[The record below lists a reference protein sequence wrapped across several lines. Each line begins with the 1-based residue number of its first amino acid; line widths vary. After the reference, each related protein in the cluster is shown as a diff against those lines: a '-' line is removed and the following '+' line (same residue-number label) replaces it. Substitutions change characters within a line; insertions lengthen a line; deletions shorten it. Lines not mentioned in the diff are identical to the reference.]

1 MPLRYTLAMI
11 LRGITLLLGLVLC
24 ASHLIAQ
31 HTPDSLLSRLE
42 HSQSPDSLFVIH
54 SQLYEYYLDREPSQ
68 ARQHAKQALQIAQ
81 HTAKPDLI
89 FKAMDQMGVWYQYR
103 SQYDS
108 ALLIFEDALE
118 LARQE
123 EDAAKMLSM
132 HNNIGVI
139 YFRKGDYETSVQYFL
154 QSLKEAE
161 QLGDTISLAGGLN
174 NLGSIMY
181 LQGHYEQ
188 ALDYYQQS
196 LNIKQLMGDSLAVAK
211 TLNNIGNV
219 YGDMDE
225 HAQAVNYLERSLAIK
240 RKYQEAGSL
249 AYSLTNLGIAY
260 KDLKQYDQAL
270 RYYQEALDID
280 TQLENQEGMLST
292 ANNIAELY
300 ILLEEQDS
308 ALVYAQ
314 QAHELALAI
323 DARERIMQNTHTLA
337 KIYRMKQDYRLAFQ
351 YMEEY
356 AKLREEVYNEE
367 KSQQIAELQT
377 RYDTEKKELTI
388 ERLQQEKQ
396 LQDLEIQQAR
406 TQRFIYL
413 LIILL
418 AAVLGV
424 AGIYFYRLKAR
435 HNRLLSSQNVQLAQ
449 LNATKDKLFSVIAHD
464 LKNPLSAFQSIT
476 ETLHQHLPEMSQE
489 EIKFFIAE
497 IYQSSHQLNDLLH
510 NLLQWASAQIGRT
523 PYQPEAFSAQAMVE
537 KNIRH
542 LQSQASEKSIHLHS
556 EVPDTAMLYADRKM
570 IQTIL
575 RNLLSN
581 AIKFTPEGGEVRCT
595 AEPRGAQVVLSVH
608 DTGVGI
614 AEENL
619 PLLFR
624 IDANVQ
630 AIGRHQE
637 KGTGIGLILCKEL
650 AEKNYSQIEVS
661 STPGQGSTF
670 TLIVPA
676 AHTNQQQP
684 VSQTVS
690 SS

>member
-1 MPLRYTLAMI
+1 MI
-11 LRGITLLLGLVLC
+11 LRGITLLIGLMLW
-24 ASHLIAQ
+24 AQ
-31 HTPDSLLSRLE
+31 SLSAQSTVDSLLSRLE
-42 HSQSPDSLFVIH
+42 QSHSPDSLFFVH
-54 SQLYEYYLDREPSQ
+54 SQLYDHYIDREPSL
-68 ARQHAKQALQIAQ
+68 ARHHAEKGLQIA
-81 HTAKPDLI
+81 HSTDKPELI
-89 FKAMDQMGVWYQYR
+89 FKAMDQLGVWYQYR

-108 ALLIFEDALE
+108 ALLIFEDALK

-123 EDAAKMLSM
+123 ADPSM
-132 HNNIGVI
+132 MMSIHNNIGTI
-139 YFRKGDYETSVQYFL
+139 YFRKGDYDQSVQFFL
-154 QSLKEAE
+154 KSLKEAE
-161 QLGDTISLAGGLN
+161 KMGDSTSLAGGLN

-181 LQGHYEQ
+181 FQGHYEQ
-188 ALDYYQQS
+188 ALNYYQQS
-196 LNIKQLMGDSLAVAK
+196 LEIKQLLGDSLAVAK

-225 HAQAVNYLERSLAIK
+225 HRQAVAYLERSLAIK
-240 RKYQEAGSL
+240 RTLRETGGL

-260 KDLKQYDQAL
+260 KDLQQYEQAL
-270 RYYQEALDID
+270 RCYRESLAID
-280 TQLENQEGMLST
+280 TRLENREGMLST

-300 ILLEEQDS
+300 IILEQQDS
-308 ALVYAQ
+308 ALFYAQ
-314 QAHELALAI
+314 KSHALAQAI
-323 DARERIMQNTHTLA
+323 DARERLMNTTHTLA
-337 KIYRMKQDYRLAFQ
+337 KVYRLKQDYTQAFR
-351 YMEEY
+351 YLEEY
-356 AKLREEVYNEE
+356 TQLREEVFNEE
-367 KSQQIAELQT
+367 KSRQIAELQT

-388 ERLQQEKQ
+388 EQLQQEKQ
-396 LQDLEIQQAR
+396 LQALEIQQAR
-406 TQRFIYL
+406 TQRLIYL
-413 LIILL
+413 LVMLL
-418 AAVLGV
+418 AVVLGA
-424 AGIYFYRLKAR
+424 AGFYLYRLKAR
-435 HNRLLSSQNVQLAQ
+435 HNRLLTSQNTQLSQ

-476 ETLHQHLPEMSQE
+476 ETLHQHLPDMSQE
-489 EIKFFIAE
+489 EIQFFIAE

-523 PYQPEAFSAQAMVE
+523 PFQPEAFSARSLVE
-537 KNIRH
+537 KNMRH
-542 LQSQASEKSIHLHS
+542 LQSQAREKSIHLHS

-581 AIKFTPEGGEVRCT
+581 ALKFTPEGGEVRFT
-595 AEPRGAQVVLSVH
+595 AESRGAHIALAVH

-614 AEENL
+614 APEDL

-624 IDANVQ
+624 IDADLSS
-630 AIGRHQE
+630 IGSKEE

>member
-1 MPLRYTLAMI
+1 MKWTGL
-11 LRGITLLLGLVLC
+11 TLLLWLSFPVSGLAAHC
-24 ASHLIAQ
+24 P
-31 HTPDSLLSRLE
+31 PDSLLALLK
-42 HSQSPDSLFVIH
+42 QPQAQDSLFTIH
-54 SQLYEYYLDREPSQ
+54 SQLYQHYHDQDPTL
-68 ARQHAKQALQIAQ
+68 ARYHAEQALQIAQ
-81 HTAKPDLI
+81 DLDKLSLT
-89 FKAMDQMGVWYQYR
+89 FKAMDQLGVWYQNR

-108 ALLIFEDALE
+108 ALLIFEDALN
-118 LARQE
+118 LAQQE
-123 EDAAKMLSM
+123 KDAAKMLSM

-161 QLGDTISLAGGLN
+161 KLSDSTSLAGGLN

-196 LNIKQLMGDSLAVAK
+196 LDIKQLLGDSLAVAK
-211 TLNNIGNV
+211 TLNNIGNI
-219 YGDMDE
+219 YGDMDD
-225 HAQAVNYLERSLAIK
+225 HAQAIAYLERSLAIK
-240 RKYQEAGSL
+240 RNHQEAGGL

-260 KDLKQYDQAL
+260 KDLQQYDQAL
-270 RYYQEALDID
+270 RYYREALDID

-314 QAHELALAI
+314 QAYELAWAI
-323 DARERIMQNTHTLA
+323 DAQERIMETTHTLA
-337 KIYRMKQDYRLAFQ
+337 KLHQLMQDYSRAFQ

-356 AKLREEVYNEE
+356 VKLREEVYNEK

-377 RYDTEKKELTI
+377 RYDTEKKELAI
-388 ERLQQEKQ
+388 EQLQQEKQ

-406 TQRFIYL
+406 TQRFTYL

-424 AGIYFYRLKAR
+424 AGVYFYRLKAR
-435 HNRLLSSQNVQLAQ
+435 HNRLLASQNVQLAQ

-476 ETLHQHLPEMSQE
+476 ETLHQHLPKMSQE
-489 EIKFFIAE
+489 EIRFFIAE

-523 PYQPEAFSAQAMVE
+523 PYQPEAFSARTMVE

-542 LQSQASEKSIHLHS
+542 LQSQARKKSIQLHND
-556 EVPDTAMLYADRKM
+556 VPTSAMLYADRKM

-575 RNLLSN
+575 RNLISN
-581 AIKFTPEGGEVRCT
+581 AIKFTPGGGQVRFTTRLQGSEV
-595 AEPRGAQVVLSVH
+595 ALSVH

-614 AEENL
+614 SEENL

-624 IDANVQ
+624 IDADVQ
-630 AIGRHQE
+630 AIGDQQE
-637 KGTGIGLILCKEL
+637 KGTGIGLILCQEL
-650 AEKNYSQIEVS
+650 AEKNCSHIEVNS
-661 STPGQGSTF
+661 IPGQGSTF
-670 TLIVPA
+670 TLVVPA
-676 AHTNQQQP
+676 ARSSRQEQI
-684 VSQTVS
+684 SQTVS